1 MKADL
6 IFRTPLG
13 LSPDFL
19 RRGNADS
26 QIQENLMLDAVFLL
40 LTAALL
46 AATLW
51 YVKRCDN
58 L

>member
-1 MKADL
+1 
-6 IFRTPLG
+6 
-13 LSPDFL
+13 
-19 RRGNADS
+19 
-26 QIQENLMLDAVFLL
+26 MLDVLFLL

-51 YVKRCDN
+51 YVKRCDT

>member
-1 MKADL
+1 MKSDL

-19 RRGNADS
+19 RGGHADS

-51 YVKRCDN
+51 YVKRCDT

>member
-1 MKADL
+1 MNADL

-19 RRGNADS
+19 RCGDADS
-26 QIQENLMLDAVFLL
+26 QIQENSMLDVVFLL

-51 YVKRCDN
+51 YVKRCDS

>member
-1 MKADL
+1 MP
-6 IFRTPLG
+6 PLT
-13 LSPDFL
+13 SRSSL
-19 RRGNADS
+19 RF
-26 QIQENLMLDAVFLL
+26 QEKRMLDAVFLL

-51 YVKRCDN
+51 YVKRCDT

>member
-1 MKADL
+1 VT
-6 IFRTPLG
+6 FR
-13 LSPDFL
+13 F
-19 RRGNADS
+19 RRTR
-26 QIQENLMLDAVFLL
+26 MLDVVFLL

-51 YVKRCDN
+51 YVKRCDT